1 VTVELLRGYRV
12 LDVSSHGAVPI
23 AGSILADWGADVVK
37 VERPTGDPL
46 RHYAKLGVVPDVEGF
61 NILFEQFNRNK
72 RSVAIDLRNDEG
84 RAALDGLIAWADV
97 FVTSFL
103 PSAREK
109 LRLRTEDIWAVNP
122 RCIYAIG
129 SGQGLEGPDADQG
142 GFESIKSV
150 FAAIERDTERIDLL
164 VNLAG
169 GTLHKHPIQE
179 FPLAEWREVID
190 VNLKATFLCCQA
202 VCQPMRQRRT
212 GVIIN
217 TSSNFGITG
226 GAGRTAYAAA
236 KAAVIAFTKSLAVEM
251 APHGVRVNA
260 IAPGLTATARMLS
273 ECPFWITSS
282 GLSDVCAGAGG

>member
-1 VTVELLRGYRV
+1 MADKVAVVNGGAGGIGQAVVSRLARAGYAIYI
-12 LDVSSHGAVPI
+12 LDSNQQ
-23 AGSILADWGADVVK
+23 AGQATI
-37 VERPTGDPL
+37 DPL
-46 RHYAKLGVVPDVEGF
+46 RQQGCQAEYRAVE
-61 NILFEQFNRNK
+61 
-72 RSVAIDLRNDEG
+72 LRNGAE
-84 RAALDGLIAWADV
+84 
-97 FVTSFL
+97 
-103 PSAREK
+103 
-109 LRLRTEDIWAVNP
+109 
-122 RCIYAIG
+122 
-129 SGQGLEGPDADQG
+129 
-142 GFESIKSV
+142 IKSV
-150 FAAIERDTERIDLL
+150 FAAIERETGRIDLL

-236 KAAVIAFTKSLAVEM
+236 KAAVIAFTKSLALEM

-260 IAPGLTATARMLS
+260 IAPGLTATARVRRGHSDAEWSRLGEQIPMGRPAQPS
-273 ECPFWITSS
+273 EIAEGVAFLASDESGYIT
-282 GLSDVCAGAGG
+282 GQTLHVNGGMIFN

>member
-1 VTVELLRGYRV
+1 MADKVAVVNGGAGGIGQAVVKRLARAGYAIYILDSNQQAGQATVDQLRQEDCQAEYRAVELRN
-12 LDVSSHGAVPI
+12 GA
-23 AGSILADWGADVVK
+23 
-37 VERPTGDPL
+37 E
-46 RHYAKLGVVPDVEGF
+46 
-61 NILFEQFNRNK
+61 
-72 RSVAIDLRNDEG
+72 
-84 RAALDGLIAWADV
+84 
-97 FVTSFL
+97 
-103 PSAREK
+103 
-109 LRLRTEDIWAVNP
+109 
-122 RCIYAIG
+122 
-129 SGQGLEGPDADQG
+129 
-142 GFESIKSV
+142 IKSV

-202 VCQPMRQRRT
+202 VCQSMRQRRT
-212 GVIIN
+212 GVITN

-260 IAPGLTATARMLS
+260 IAPGLTATARVRRGYSDTQWSQLGDRIPMGRAADPS
-273 ECPFWITSS
+273 EIAEGVAFLASEESGYIT
-282 GLSDVCAGAGG
+282 GQTLHVNGGMIFN